1 MNEADFK
8 ASIRQSL
15 VFFEEASLDE
25 LTNNLSS
32 LKINA
37 DFNNV
42 ALKATAKYQD
52 IYRAAMLLRHFNI
65 QLTDFSLFQYS
76 WTSESEWRLAYYP
89 NPWITGVPNA
99 NDKLEELRRYLE
111 VGAINTEEFL
121 DLIADDFEY
130 YHSVPM
136 FRFEYSE
143 RQYKAVVHPA
153 SHFHIGTQGVDRWAW
168 RRKLSPLSF
177 SMMMVRMYYPH
188 VWLARS
194 SFNDATVPNC
204 WEGRLNDV
212 LVADGVSLE
221 FSDEEARCVHFGA
234 IG

>member
-1 MNEADFK
+1 MNQADFK
-8 ASIRQSL
+8 TSIRQSL

-32 LKINA
+32 LKVNPE
-37 DFNNV
+37 FNEV

-52 IYRAAMLLRHFNI
+52 IYRAALSLRHFNI

-76 WTSESEWRLAYYP
+76 WTSETEWRLAYYP
-89 NPWITGVPNA
+89 NPWITGVPSA
-99 NDKLEELRRYLE
+99 HDKLEELRRYLE

-121 DLIADDFEY
+121 DLISDDFEY

-153 SHFHIGTQGVDRWAW
+153 SHFHIGTQGIDRWAW

-188 VWLARS
+188 IWLSRS
-194 SFNDATVPNC
+194 SFNDAGVEDC
-204 WEGRLNDV
+204 WENKLNDV
-212 LVADGVSLE
+212 LATDGVSLE
-221 FSDEEARCVHFGA
+221 FSEEEARCVHLGA